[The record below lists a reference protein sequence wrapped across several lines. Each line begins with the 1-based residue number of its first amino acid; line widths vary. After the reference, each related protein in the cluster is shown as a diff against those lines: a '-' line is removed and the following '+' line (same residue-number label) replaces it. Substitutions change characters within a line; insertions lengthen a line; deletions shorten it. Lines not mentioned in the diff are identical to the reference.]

1 MPTTP
6 TYSLPY
12 PVDTDPVDVAGD
24 IEALATATDT
34 AIGTAVGTSGGFKTA
49 FLLMGGLDA
58 A

>member
-6 TYSLPY
+6 TYALPY

-34 AIGTAVGTSGGFKTA
+34 AIGTAVGASGGFKTA
-49 FLLMGGLDA
+49 FLLMGG
-58 A
+58 